1 MCIKDFNKL
10 SLEDKVLLVNK
21 SNSKL
26 LESNLWVGKY
36 NTNIYELNNMKVH
49 VLINN
54 DSNHVVFANAIE
66 DNEQESFSD
75 SIYMN

>member
-1 MCIKDFNKL
+1 MCIKDFNRL
-10 SLEDKVLLVNK
+10 PLEDKVLLVNTG
-21 SNSKL
+21 SSKL
-26 LESNLWVGKY
+26 LESQVWAGKY

-54 DSNHVVFANAIE
+54 DSNYVVFANAIE
-66 DNEQESFSD
+66 ENELENFSD